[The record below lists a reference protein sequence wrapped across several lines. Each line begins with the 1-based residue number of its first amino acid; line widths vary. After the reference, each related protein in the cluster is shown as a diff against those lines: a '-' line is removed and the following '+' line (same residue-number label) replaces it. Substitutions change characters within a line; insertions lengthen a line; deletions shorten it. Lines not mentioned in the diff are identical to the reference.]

1 MGRNIIVAEPLS
13 QEKLGALTEEA
24 ERLGFSVLYK
34 PGSAAENLED
44 AEIFFGIYDPGV
56 AVPDNLKW
64 ICLPTAGV
72 NGYTT
77 IERIKSGDCLLSCS
91 SGAYGVTISEHIIMM
106 ILMLMR
112 RIPEYLEDLRHDIWR
127 NDRRLRSI
135 YGSRITVLGTG
146 DIGNTT
152 AARLQ
157 AFEPEC
163 ITGIS
168 KTGIRKSC
176 CYNEVLPVTELDSV
190 LSKTDLL
197 IMALPETEETV
208 GIIGSRQIDLLR
220 DGAMLIN
227 VGRGSA
233 IDEESLIKALESG
246 KLAGAAL
253 DVIRH
258 EPVTKDDPLLSAP
271 NLLLTPHMAGQRT
284 LERTVCRV
292 LDMFTEDLKHYAAGE
307 PLVHRVNPYR
317 GY

>member
-1 MGRNIIVAEPLS
+1 MGRNIIVAETLS
-13 QEKLGALTEEA
+13 QEKLGTLTEEA
-24 ERLGFSVLYK
+24 ARLGFSVIYK
-34 PGSAAENLED
+34 PGNSTEYIED
-44 AEIFFGIYDPGV
+44 AEIFFGIYDPGI
-56 AVPDNLKW
+56 AVPANLKW
-64 ICLPTAGV
+64 ICLPTAGI
-72 NGYTT
+72 NGYTM

-112 RIPEYLEDLRHDIWR
+112 RIPEYLDDQHHGIWR

-152 AARLQ
+152 AARLR
-157 AFEPEC
+157 AFEPEY

-176 CYNEVLPVTELDSV
+176 CYDEILPVTELNSI
-190 LSKTDLL
+190 LPRTDLL

-208 GIIGSRQIDLLR
+208 GIIGSGQIDLLR

-233 IDEESLIKALESG
+233 IDEKSLIKALESG

-253 DVIRH
+253 DVMKH
-258 EPVTKDDPLLSAP
+258 EPVPKDDPLLSAP

-292 LDMFTEDLKHYAAGE
+292 LEMFIEDLKHYAAGE
-307 PLVHRVNPYR
+307 PLAHRVNPER